1 MKKRWICLLCVLLFC
16 LPHVC
21 ALSEVPVHFNE
32 TPPEDWQ
39 ERDLLRLTVFK
50 TMVNDAMLLQCG
62 GDAMLVD
69 GAMDKWAQK
78 LMDAFTEMG
87 LTAEDGHV
95 HIPHVFNT
103 HPHQDHL
110 KGIYRM
116 IRKGLTTDEFITS
129 FPDTYKNSM
138 LRTALKEFRGR
149 NIPIH
154 QLEQN
159 EEMNLG
165 GATLRFF
172 WWADGGGPNELSCLT
187 HVTFGDATLLLTADA
202 ESIAQ
207 MGVLNQVPVEWLKAD
222 ILKFPHHAYTIME
235 IDFLETV
242 NPQLVFATNWLSNIA
257 PCARQVE
264 RRNMTF
270 VTQGFGRIVM
280 ETDGKEWYVTQYLGE
295 F

>member
-1 MKKRWICLLCVLLFC
+1 M
-16 LPHVC
+16 
-21 ALSEVPVHFNE
+21 AEVPVHFNE

-103 HPHQDHL
+103 HPHEDHL

-165 GATLRFF
+165 SATLRFF

-187 HVTFGDATLLLTADA
+187 HITFGDATLLLTADA

-222 ILKFPHHAYTIME
+222 ILKFPHHAYIIME

-280 ETDGKEWYVTQYLGE
+280 ETDGKEWYGTQYLGE

>member
-1 MKKRWICLLCVLLFC
+1 MKQRIISLCCVFLLCLL
-16 LPHVC
+16 PAC
-21 ALSEVPVHFNE
+21 ALADAPVHFNE

-50 TMVNDAMLLQCG
+50 TMVNDCMLLQCG

-69 GAMDKWAQK
+69 GAMDKWANH
-78 LMDAFTEMG
+78 LMDAFIELG

-103 HPHQDHL
+103 HPHEDHL
-110 KGIYRM
+110 KGIYRL

-129 FPDTYKNSM
+129 FPDTYRNSM

-149 NIPIH
+149 EIPIH
-154 QLEQN
+154 LLEQN

-165 GATLRFF
+165 GAALRFF
-172 WWADGGGPNELSCLT
+172 WWADGKGPNELSCCT
-187 HVTFGDATLLLTADA
+187 SVTFGDASLLLTADA

-207 MGVLNQVPVEWLKAD
+207 MGILNQVPHEWLKAD
-222 ILKFPHHAYTIME
+222 ILKFPHHAYSIME

-242 NPQLVFATNWLSNIA
+242 SPQLVFATNWLSNTQPA
-257 PCARQVE
+257 ANQVE
-264 RRNMTF
+264 RRNMIY

-280 ETDGKEWYVTQYLGE
+280 ETDGKEWYVTQTLGQ

>member
-1 MKKRWICLLCVLLFC
+1 MKKRWICMVCALLFC
-16 LPHVC
+16 LPHLY

-39 ERDLLRLTVFK
+39 ERNLLRLTVFK

-78 LMDAFTEMG
+78 LMDAFAEMG

-103 HPHQDHL
+103 HPHEDHL

-149 NIPIH
+149 DIPIH

-159 EEMNLG
+159 EIMDLG

-207 MGVLNQVPVEWLKAD
+207 MGVLNQVPVDWLKAD

-242 NPQLVFATNWLSNIA
+242 NPQLVFATNWLSNIE

-270 VTQGFGRIVM
+270 VTQGYGRIVM

>member
-1 MKKRWICLLCVLLFC
+1 
-16 LPHVC
+16 
-21 ALSEVPVHFNE
+21 
-32 TPPEDWQ
+32 
-39 ERDLLRLTVFK
+39 
-50 TMVNDAMLLQCG
+50 
-62 GDAMLVD
+62 
-69 GAMDKWAQK
+69 
-78 LMDAFTEMG
+78 
-87 LTAEDGHV
+87 
-95 HIPHVFNT
+95 
-103 HPHQDHL
+103 
-110 KGIYRM
+110 M

-159 EEMNLG
+159 EIMDLG

-207 MGVLNQVPVEWLKAD
+207 MGVLNQVPVDWLKAD

-242 NPQLVFATNWLSNIA
+242 NPQLVFATNWLSNIE

-270 VTQGFGRIVM
+270 VTQGYGRIVM